1 MSVGSY
7 CQDMTTPKPQSEW
20 KLPELAAEAGVSPR
34 TVRYYVQRGLLP
46 APPFRGPD
54 TVYGEE
60 HLLRLKAIRALQAR
74 FLPLDAIQVELA
86 RLDAD
91 ALRRLAESGPVTEPV
106 PAPPAAPAPVKAL
119 EKALEVEPE
128 ASAARP
134 PGSRAGSQARVA
146 GYQRWEL
153 APGLELHLAETAD
166 AKVRGLAEKVRA
178 LIEQSHE
185 GEES

>member
-1 MSVGSY
+1 
-7 CQDMTTPKPQSEW
+7 MTTPKPQSEW
-20 KLPELAAEAGVSPR
+20 KLQELAAASGVSPR

-91 ALRRLAESGPVTEPV
+91 ALRALAGSEPTPLPPPVALPV
-106 PAPPAAPAPVKAL
+106 PVKGLEGEPKDGAACPRGSQ
-119 EKALEVEPE
+119 
-128 ASAARP
+128 AS
-134 PGSRAGSQARVA
+134 SQARVA

-166 AKVRGLAEKVRA
+166 AKVRGLAERVRA
-178 LIEQSHE
+178 LIEQTQE
-185 GEES
+185 GEAP

>member
-1 MSVGSY
+1 
-7 CQDMTTPKPQSEW
+7 MTTPKPQSEW
-20 KLPELAAEAGVSPR
+20 KLPELAAAAGVSPR

-91 ALRRLAESGPVTEPV
+91 ALRGLAESGAEPR
-106 PAPPAAPAPVKAL
+106 PPATPVPVKAL
-119 EKALEVEPE
+119 EGEPE
-128 ASAARP
+128 ASAVCP
-134 PGSRAGSQARVA
+134 PGSRAGSQPRVA

-178 LIEQSHE
+178 LIEQAHE
-185 GEES
+185 GEKP